1 MWSLHVQTTFIIT
14 FIGDDRPGLVESL
27 SEVISEHNG
36 NWLESRL
43 SQLAGKFAG
52 LISVSVPEESTE
64 ELQAALKNLSETG
77 SISIR
82 GVSASIGQPALAHQG
97 QMVCLTILGPDRPG
111 IVREIAAALSSR
123 QINVVDMETYV
134 SPAPM
139 SAEMLFHARV
149 EAQIPE
155 GVDLVELGD
164 TLDTIANEMDVD
176 VQLEPS
182 T

>member
-1 MWSLHVQTTFIIT
+1 MHTTFIIT

-27 SEVISEHNG
+27 SEVIAEHHG

-52 LISVSVPEESTE
+52 LISISVPAASTE
-64 ELQAALKNLSETG
+64 ALQAALKNLSETG
-77 SISIR
+77 SLSIR
-82 GVSASIGQPALAHQG
+82 GVSAGLGQPAAVQG
-97 QMVCLTILGPDRPG
+97 QIVCLTILGPDRPG
-111 IVREIAAALSSR
+111 IVREFAAALSSR
-123 QINVVDMETYV
+123 QINVVNMETYV

-155 GVDLVELGD
+155 GLDLAELGD

-176 VQLEPS
+176 VQLAP
-182 T
+182 TP

>member
-1 MWSLHVQTTFIIT
+1 MWSPHVQTTFIIT

-27 SEVISEHNG
+27 SEVIAEHNG

-52 LISVSVPEESTE
+52 LISVSVAEESTAA
-64 ELQAALKNLSETG
+64 LQAALKNLSEQG

-82 GVSASIGQPALAHQG
+82 GVSASVGQPHMADNSRIIS
-97 QMVCLTILGPDRPG
+97 LTVLGPDRPG

-123 QINVVDMETYV
+123 QINVVDMESYV
-134 SPAPM
+134 SSAPM

-149 EAQIPE
+149 EAQIPKQGNLE
-155 GVDLVELGD
+155 ELSD
-164 TLDTIANEMDVD
+164 TLDVIANEMDVD
-176 VQLEPS
+176 LQIDS

>member
-1 MWSLHVQTTFIIT
+1 MWSPHVQTTFIIT

-27 SEVISEHNG
+27 SQVISDHNG

-52 LISVSVPEESTE
+52 LISVSVPEESTAA
-64 ELQAALKNLSETG
+64 LQVALKNLSEQG

-82 GVSASIGQPALAHQG
+82 GVSANLGQPHAAEHVRL
-97 QMVCLTILGPDRPG
+97 VSLTILGPDRPG

-123 QINVVDMETYV
+123 QINVVDMESYV
-134 SPAPM
+134 SSAPM

-155 GVDLVELGD
+155 QGNLEELGD
-164 TLDTIANEMDVD
+164 TLDAIANEMDVD
-176 VQLEPS
+176 VQLD
-182 T
+182 TN